1 MIVTRLTLIRHGIT
15 QWNKLGRY
23 CGCKDVL
30 LSKEGKAQA
39 QCLAKRL
46 AAVKFDK
53 IYSSDRKRSLQTARI
68 IFKKAKIIKLSS
80 LREINFGVLEGM
92 RHKEIM
98 KKYPSVYKRWLEDPY
113 QDCIP
118 GAEPMPAFKQRVKL
132 GIEKIIRLNTGKE
145 LAIVCHGGV
154 IGIVVSSI
162 LKKKNFWR
170 YVPKGA
176 SFTVVEYRNGK
187 PKVKKFNETKHLE

>member
-1 MIVTRLTLIRHGIT
+1 MMITRLTLIRHGLT

-23 CGCKDVL
+23 CGCKDVAL
-30 LSKEGKAQA
+30 NKEGKAQA
-39 QCLAKRL
+39 KCLARRFI
-46 AAVKFDK
+46 AVKFDK
-53 IYSSDRKRSLQTARI
+53 IYSSDRLRALQTARI
-68 IFKKAKIIKLSS
+68 IFQRAKITKLPS

-92 RHKEIM
+92 RHKEIL
-98 KKYPSVYKRWLEDPY
+98 KKYPSVYKRWLKDPY

-118 GAEPMPAFKQRVKL
+118 GAEPMNIFKKRVEL
-132 GIEKIIRLNTGKE
+132 GIKKIVRLNTGKK

-154 IGIVVSSI
+154 IGIIVSGI

-176 SFTVVEYRNGK
+176 SFTIVEYRSGR